1 MDELERLKAR
11 VDALEQQMSVLS
23 KMAKTISDIE
33 AAVCGNSSNA
43 MTQESLI
50 QIVKR
55 HDSDLKE
62 LAPLKKMMYAIAFIV
77 AIPAPIIYWLVHQLL
92 SAYTGAK

>member
-11 VDALEQQMSVLS
+11 VDALEQQQAVIA
-23 KMAKTISDIE
+23 KMAKTIGDIE
-33 AAVCGNSSNA
+33 AAVCGNSSTA

-55 HDSDLKE
+55 HDADLKE

-92 SAYTGAK
+92 STYTGAK

>member
-1 MDELERLKAR
+1 MDEIEKLKVR
-11 VDALEQQMSVLS
+11 VDALEQQQAVIA
-23 KMAKTISDIE
+23 KMAKTIGDIE
-33 AAVCGNSSNA
+33 SAVCGNSSTA

-62 LAPLKKMMYAIAFIV
+62 LAPLRKGLYAIAFLIT
-77 AIPAPIIYWLVHQLL
+77 IPAPIVYLFAHYFVSIYLGH
-92 SAYTGAK
+92 K